1 MQGLLQGNV
10 DEGPQPCRGPCCL
23 RVEVGWEWR
32 KVGSV
37 YYPPNIREATTALPS
52 PSALA
57 LESFEQPLIAQ
68 APLPSSEASKGSSQA
83 SDQDQGDEAAKDKG
97 KGKGKGKETKPP
109 SEAKD
114 VAVKAKEVEAKSK
127 EADPKAKDA
136 PVSQPSK
143 KEDLSPP
150 KAKAQY
156 YDFISSFLSYFYFV
170 VLLVYFFFY
179 GGSLPLYVLYFP
191 FIQ

>member
-23 RVEVGWEWR
+23 GVEVGWEWR
-32 KVGSV
+32 EVGSV
-37 YYPPNIREATTALPS
+37 YYPPNIREAPTAFPS

-68 APLPSSEASKGSSQA
+68 APFPPSEASKGSSQA
-83 SDQDQGDEAAKDKG
+83 SDQDQGDEGAKDKG

-114 VAVKAKEVEAKSK
+114 VAVKAKEVESKSK
-127 EADPKAKDA
+127 EADPKATDA
-136 PVSQPSK
+136 PASQPSK
-143 KEDLSPP
+143 KKDPP
-150 KAKAQY
+150 PLKAKAQH
-156 YDFISSFLSYFYFV
+156 YDSIQFSL
-170 VLLVYFFFY
+170 FFF
-179 GGSLPLYVLYFP
+179 LVVA
-191 FIQ
+191 ICHCI